1 MRKFFYVML
10 AILVSTSCAQARTH
24 TNKTFLMPRSHLDN
38 MAMEYSTWHKQFR
51 DIDEEKWGSSIQ
63 ATGFYQESTNQSA
76 LGKYFGKY
84 NNATGPNITNPY
96 AGTIQDFIWVMER
109 SVLAGTPNFNNEKA
123 LLLESRWIIHD
134 PKEFTPSSERLNVK
148 GTFRP
153 KQESYG
159 IRLDYHQK
167 LDKLAKGL
175 YFKVSVPFVDVT
187 NDMEIAYTGTADS
200 SRLTQTLPDQDL
212 VAAAS
217 RVKKSLADYLSGN
230 ITTTRQ
236 KALTHAKIAGSDSDS
251 GVADIDVTLGY
262 NFLYKEHKHLNANI
276 CLTIPTGNR
285 VRGEKLFEAMV
296 GNGHHW
302 ALGCGVDSAFELWKD
317 EDSSLDFLFAANYK
331 YLFDATEKRTLDFKY
346 SNTAGTNVAAPLDTF
361 LTAGK
366 RVPMGYYFLGGKRGE
381 RQLFPLANV
390 LTRDVGVDPGSQLEV
405 LASLA
410 FNHKGFTFDLGYN
423 LFAKEGESVMVKD
436 WPENTYAIAKQ
447 SFKEA
452 AGADELIPLFDPT
465 NINHAWGGGDGY
477 KPMAI
482 AREHLLEQDAA
493 TPVYVTHKIFGG
505 MGYSYDE
512 WDYPL
517 MFGLGGSWE
526 FTQGT
531 NSALDGWALY
541 GKIGV
546 SF

>member
-10 AILVSTSCAQARTH
+10 AILAGMSCAQASTH

-96 AGTIQDFIWVMER
+96 AGTIQDFIWVMNR
-109 SVLAGTPNFNNEKA
+109 STGSGTNNEKA
-123 LLLESRWIIHD
+123 LLLESGWIIHD
-134 PKEFTPSSERLNVK
+134 PKATVAMADRLNVK

-159 IRLDYHQK
+159 IRLDFHQK

-175 YFKVSVPFVDVT
+175 FFKISVPFVDVT
-187 NDMEIAYTGTADS
+187 NDMEITYTGTANP
-200 SRLTQTLPDQDL
+200 SRLTQPLPDPDT
-212 VAAAS
+212 ATT
-217 RVKKSLADYLSGN
+217 KSLADYLSGN

-236 KALTHAKIAGSDSDS
+236 KALSHAKIAGSDSNS

-262 NFLYKEHKHLNANI
+262 NFLYKEHKHLNANV

-317 EDSSLDFLFAANYK
+317 EDSSLDFLCAVNYK

-346 SNTAGTNVAAPLDTF
+346 SDTLVDGY

-381 RQLFPLANV
+381 KQVFPLANV
-390 LTRDVGVDPGSQLEV
+390 LTRDVGVDPGSQLEA

-410 FNHKGFTFDLGYN
+410 FNYKSFTFDLGYN
-423 LFAKEGESVMVKD
+423 LFVKEGESVMVKD
-436 WPENTYAIAKQ
+436 WPENTYAIANQ
-447 SFKEA
+447 TFGSIT
-452 AGADELIPLFDPT
+452 DDQPLFDPT
-465 NINHAWGGGDGY
+465 NATHAWGGGGAEAM
-477 KPMAI
+477 PI

-505 MGYSYDE
+505 LGYAYED
-512 WDYPL
+512 WDYPI

-531 NSALDGWALY
+531 NSALDGWALW
-541 GKIGV
+541 GKLGV